1 MSNFRSAVIGCGR
14 MGAFT
19 SDLML
24 KWAPSCWHP
33 LSHCEAM
40 IKTQDVDLIAVCDID
55 AKQVKRAQSHFPG
68 IIGFHNY
75 EDMITNVFPDIIGI
89 ATRTPERAKIIN
101 FAAKSG
107 VRGLHIEKP
116 LCNRISE
123 LELITKIFDAPNL
136 VCTYGA
142 LRRYIPIFS
151 HARDLV
157 RSGRFG
163 QLEEIQVCFGSSS
176 LMWAHPHSFDL
187 LSFYADDA
195 DITTVSARFKEHG
208 IKRIGAYLDGDPL
221 VESVTI
227 QFANGVTGLI
237 SQMGGNDVV
246 LSCRYGSVAVDSG
259 GRRIICRESLNEGD
273 PYWEKRTVDPFSA
286 EYGGTQLAIER
297 LVKGLRGYSNQ
308 QAILDKRVILA
319 GHRALFASAQS
330 HLEGGRAICPSNLDP
345 LLGISGKNS
354 HNQYS

>member
-1 MSNFRSAVIGCGR
+1 MSNFRGAVIGCGR

-19 SDLML
+19 SNLML

-40 IKTQDVDLIAVCDID
+40 IKTQGIDLIAVCDID
-55 AKQVKRAQSHFPG
+55 VKQVKLAQAHFAG

-75 EDMITNVFPDIIGI
+75 EEMINNICPDIIGI

-101 FAAKSG
+101 FSAKNG

-123 LELITKIFDAPNL
+123 LDLITKIFESPNL

-151 HARDLV
+151 YARDLV

-163 QLEEIQVCFGSSS
+163 QLEEIQICFGSSP
-176 LMWAHPHSFDL
+176 LMWTHAHSFDL
-187 LSFYADDA
+187 LSFYADDS
-195 DITTVSARFKEHG
+195 DIITVSARFNDHG
-208 IKRIGAYLDGDPL
+208 IKRSGAYIDGDPL
-221 VESVTI
+221 VESVTV
-227 QFANGVTGLI
+227 QFANQVTGLI

-246 LSCRYGSVAVDSG
+246 LSCRYGSVAVESG
-259 GRRIICRESLNEGD
+259 GRRIICRESLGGDD
-273 PYWEKRTVDPFSA
+273 PYWEKRTVETFLS

-297 LVKGLRGYSNQ
+297 LVKGLHGHSKL
-308 QAILDKRVILA
+308 QATLDKKAILA
-319 GHRALFASAQS
+319 GHRALFASVQS

-345 LLGISGKNS
+345 LLEISGKNS
-354 HNQYS
+354 RNQNS